1 MVNATAVHY
10 WGKDVLVRF
19 TKQETKF
26 TIVGETSTP
35 LSCLENFPR
44 ASIPLNRAIYRWEN
58 KTRLI

>member
-10 WGKDVLVRF
+10 WGKDALVRF

-26 TIVGETSTP
+26 TIVGATSTP

-44 ASIPLNRAIYRWEN
+44 ALNRAIYRGEN